1 MPNLTPKKLI
11 GTTLVAGSFAL
22 SEQSL
27 AALPQSQAPT
37 RGEGT
42 NLMQTMQNYGFDGL
56 MLLGLIVLGVMF
68 LGVAWHAFGVYHEIH
83 DGKKKWRDLGS
94 TAAVGVGILGIGIF
108 LVTKAT
114 SIL

>member
-1 MPNLTPKKLI
+1 MFKLKKAFSRCLTLGAI
-11 GTTLVAGSFAL
+11 AL
-22 SEQSL
+22 PQFTL
-27 AALPQSQAPT
+27 AALPQAQAPS

-42 NLMQTMQNYGFDGL
+42 NMTQTMQNYAFDGF

-83 DGKKKWRDLGS
+83 EGKKKWRDLGS

-114 SIL
+114 GIL